1 MFQQWAADCRAQLTY
16 SDPDESSPDSDSDTE
31 AVHNVGGK
39 VAGEAPPPRPH
50 DQLQHGAQ
58 PQPVNEKK
66 LNQAME
72 TDGYSRFFKNKHSPV
87 GDRTCLPD
95 SIMNILPKRVS
106 RLLVN

>member
-1 MFQQWAADCRAQLTY
+1 MFQQWAADYRKQHTW

-66 LNQAME
+66 LNQAAHK
-72 TDGYSRFFKNKHSPV
+72 DVQLSRKQ
-87 GDRTCLPD
+87 D
-95 SIMNILPKRVS
+95 
-106 RLLVN
+106 

>member
-1 MFQQWAADCRAQLTY
+1 MLEGR
-16 SDPDESSPDSDSDTE
+16 SP
-31 AVHNVGGK
+31 GRLR
-39 VAGEAPPPRPH
+39 PPRPH